1 MVRSTDI
8 VYLSQ
13 SSPHIFDQRDW
24 MWVSHPF
31 YILLTVHEPSRGTE
45 ILLNKDSSFIFLLCS
60 WFLTKPL
67 FFWSFYQLSNAQGI
81 LPLVQ
86 ASAGAI
92 LASQCLVYLSFTTH
106 CTGLALT
113 KRVRLLSKRLSI
125 DCDRYAISAE
135 RTME

>member
-1 MVRSTDI
+1 
-8 VYLSQ
+8 
-13 SSPHIFDQRDW
+13 

-31 YILLTVHEPSRGTE
+31 YILLTIREPSRGTE

-67 FFWSFYQLSNAQGI
+67 FFWSFYEPSNAQGI
-81 LPLVQ
+81 FPLVQ

-92 LASQCLVYLSFTTH
+92 FGFQRLVHLSFTMH

-125 DCDRYAISAE
+125 DCDRYAISVE